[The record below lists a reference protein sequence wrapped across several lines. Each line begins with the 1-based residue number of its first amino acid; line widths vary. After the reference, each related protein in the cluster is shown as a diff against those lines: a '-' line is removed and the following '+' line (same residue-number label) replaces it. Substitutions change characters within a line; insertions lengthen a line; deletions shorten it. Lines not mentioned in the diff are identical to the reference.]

1 MINQE
6 GEFSTFIITGMHR
19 SGTSLMAS
27 LMQSAGINIGEK
39 LMGAEY
45 SNPKGH
51 FENLDFVGFH
61 EYALRSQGICQEGW
75 TLQQNID
82 LPHQLIDKAKLVIEE
97 NAISNC
103 WGWKD
108 PRTTLF
114 LDFWKDLLPQ
124 AYFVFVYRSPWEV
137 VDSLYRRGDEIFYS
151 NPKYALQV
159 WMHYNKNILDF
170 YNLFPNQ
177 SILLNIDNV
186 IADCTVISRLC
197 NDKFAIKLDDPSK
210 DIIDKSL
217 MKNVPSNSYRQMLIQ
232 KFFPEALE
240 LYDKLNNRADLKFQ
254 QVHLDTLKHEI
265 SVEERFLQDWLDGY
279 KIGKDFKIKL
289 QETQSELQQT
299 QSELQQTQSE
309 LQQTQS
315 KLQQTQSELQQ
326 TQSELQ
332 QTQSELQ
339 QTQSELQQTQSE
351 LQHFKNIITAME
363 TSKFWK
369 SRKIWFKFKDLLGVK
384 NKFDHINQLKL
395 IIILIFTHGLSYTIN
410 IFKQENKILLSNDI
424 NYQKWLNNNY
434 PRKTDLVSMINKIKL
449 LEYKPVIS
457 IIMPVY
463 NTPGEFL
470 KEAIDSV
477 LNQVYPYWELC
488 IADDASTKQYIQ
500 ILLTE
505 YINKDS
511 RIKVVFREENGH
523 ISLSSNSAIHLATGE
538 YIALLDHDDLLTPH
552 ALYEVVKLLNQHP
565 EADMIY
571 SDEDKINQE
580 GKLKDPF
587 FKPDWCPDSFLSRMY
602 TCHLGVYR
610 RELVKQIGG
619 FRAGYEGSQ
628 DYDLVLR
635 LTEKTNQIFHIPNV
649 LYHWRMHTESTA
661 QDISTKN
668 YATIAA
674 QKAIEDALERRG
686 EIGKVIPIQGGYN
699 NVRYEIK
706 NYDLISIIIPTKNL
720 GDLLNTCLQSIF
732 EKTTYPHYEILVIDN
747 GSTEE
752 KTKQII
758 ELWKIK
764 EPQRFRSEVLNI
776 PFNFSKINNYAV
788 KQTKGKYLLFLNNDT
803 EVINN
808 DWLDAM
814 VEQAQRDSIGAV
826 GTLLLYPDNTI
837 QHAGVIA
844 GLGGVANHSH
854 KNYPSEAH
862 GYFNQIKT
870 INNYSAVTAACV
882 MCRREVFE
890 EVGGFEEDLAVAFN
904 DIDLC
909 FKMVDKGY
917 KNVYL
922 PHVKLYHYESKSR
935 GYEDTPE
942 KKARFNKEVR
952 YMQSKWK
959 DIIKHDPCYN
969 PNLTR
974 EREDFSINV

>member
-1 MINQE
+1 MNESGQKNYPL
-6 GEFSTFIITGMHR
+6 STDVTEE
-19 SGTSLMAS
+19 SLDANNS
-27 LMQSAGINIGEK
+27 LKKMLNFIGENK
-39 LMGAEY
+39 QVVEFGCA
-45 SNPKGH
+45 SGH
-51 FENLDFVGFH
+51 FAHIINNRGCTVTGVEINPVAAEIAKQYCQEVIVADLDFVSIREILPNQKFDVAIFGDVLEHLRNPWKVLEETKLILKEDGFVVASIPNIAH
-61 EYALRSQGICQEGW
+61 GAIRLALLKGEFEYTELGILDNTHLRFFTRKTVEELFDKSGYILNVIDCTKLPIFSDSSLTPKIKQEQFNIDILQQIEQDSNAD
-75 TLQQNID
+75 TLQFI
-82 LPHQLIDKAKLVIEE
+82 IKA
-97 NAISNC
+97 
-103 WGWKD
+103 
-108 PRTTLF
+108 
-114 LDFWKDLLPQ
+114 
-124 AYFVFVYRSPWEV
+124 SPCSVETRYKILS
-137 VDSLYRRGDEIFYS
+137 DCYS
-151 NPKYALQV
+151 K
-159 WMHYNKNILDF
+159 
-170 YNLFPNQ
+170 
-177 SILLNIDNV
+177 
-186 IADCTVISRLC
+186 
-197 NDKFAIKLDDPSK
+197 
-210 DIIDKSL
+210 
-217 MKNVPSNSYRQMLIQ
+217 QMEQ
-232 KFFPEALE
+232 MQQ
-240 LYDKLNNRADLKFQ
+240 LKF
-254 QVHLDTLKHEI
+254 
-265 SVEERFLQDWLDGY
+265 
-279 KIGKDFKIKL
+279 
-289 QETQSELQQT
+289 
-299 QSELQQTQSE
+299 
-309 LQQTQS
+309 
-315 KLQQTQSELQQ
+315 KLQQTHSELERSQSQLEQ
-326 TQSELQ
+326 TQSQLYNYQVEYQ
-332 QTQSELQ
+332 KVQAIV
-339 QTQSELQQTQSE
+339 
-351 LQHFKNIITAME
+351 FAME
-363 TSKFWK
+363 TTKFWK
-369 SRKIWFKFKDLLGVK
+369 LRKMWFKLKTLFSIKRFFFKSLAK
-384 NKFDHINQLKL
+384 LKL
-395 IIILIFTHGLSYTIN
+395 IFILIFTNGLSHTIN
-410 IFKQENKILLSNDI
+410 ILKQEDKIPLSDDI
-424 NYQKWLNNNY
+424 NYQKWLTKNY
-434 PRKTDLVSMINKIKL
+434 PRKIDLTSMAENIKNL
-449 LEYKPVIS
+449 KYKPVIS

-500 ILLTE
+500 FLLTE
-505 YINKDS
+505 YLDKDK

-552 ALYEVVKLLNQHP
+552 ALYEVVKLLNQYP

-580 GKLKDPF
+580 SKLQDPY

-619 FRAGYEGSQ
+619 FRGGYEGSQ

-635 LTEKTNQIFHIPNV
+635 LTEKTDKIFHIPNI
-649 LYHWRMHTESTA
+649 LYHWRIHSESTA

-674 QKAIEDALERRG
+674 QKAIKDALERRG
-686 EIGKVIPIQGGYN
+686 ETGKVIPIQGGYN

-706 NYDLISIIIPTKNL
+706 NHDLISIIIPTKNL
-720 GDLLNTCLQSIF
+720 GNLLNSCLKSIF
-732 EKTTYPHYEILVIDN
+732 EKTTYSNYEILVIDN

-764 EPQRFRSEVLNI
+764 EPQRFRSEVLDI

-808 DWLDAM
+808 DWLHAM
-814 VEQAQRDSIGAV
+814 VEQAQRTNIGAV
-826 GTLLLYPDNTI
+826 GALLLYSDNTI
-837 QHAGVIA
+837 QHAGVTA
-844 GLGGVANHSH
+844 GIGGVANHSH

-862 GYFNQIKT
+862 GYFNQIQT
-870 INNYSAVTAACV
+870 INNYSAVTAACL

-904 DIDLC
+904 DTDLC
-909 FKMVDKGY
+909 FKMIDKGY
-917 KNVYL
+917 RNICL

-942 KKARFNKEVR
+942 KKARFNKEVK